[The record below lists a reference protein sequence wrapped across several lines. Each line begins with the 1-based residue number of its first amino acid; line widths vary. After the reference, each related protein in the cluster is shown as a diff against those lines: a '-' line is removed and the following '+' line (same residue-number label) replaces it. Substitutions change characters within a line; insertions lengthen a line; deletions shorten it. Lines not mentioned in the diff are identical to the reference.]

1 MGSIKNNALY
11 INLINIIIRDVSI
24 SGSLWGVISVR
35 IHVKNKF
42 KVTEEL
48 YSPAF
53 SEPLTLEVL

>member
-1 MGSIKNNALY
+1 MGSIKNNALD

-35 IHVKNKF
+35 IHVKNKC

>member
-1 MGSIKNNALY
+1 MGSIKNNALD

-35 IHVKNKF
+35 IHVKNKI
-42 KVTEEL
+42 KLTEEL